1 MEKLQIKKLEDGETI
16 ERFSDVILFKK
27 GEETFA
33 YDLTNIKTVYV
44 NDVLSNI
51 FENYPLANFT
61 VTCNEEQNFLAGLS
75 TISDFK
81 IFGTLADGDNF
92 EILFDHYYFDAEEL
106 LEVDNQNEYVGN
118 PEYDDRTT
126 EWTAESRVDET
137 SDLYKLLK
145 KHAELCK
152 MERSQFNYMLVE
164 IARNC
169 TGSDTEF

>member
-1 MEKLQIKKLEDGETI
+1 MEKLLIKKLEDRETI
-16 ERFSDVILFKK
+16 ERISGVILFKK
-27 GEETFA
+27 GKETFA
-33 YDLTNIKTVYV
+33 YDLKNTNDVYV

-51 FENYPLANFT
+51 FEHYPLANFSI
-61 VTCNEEQNFLAGLS
+61 TCNEEQDFIAELT

-106 LEVDNQNEYVGN
+106 LEVDNRNEYVGN

-145 KHAELCK
+145 KQAELCK
-152 MERSQFNYMLVE
+152 MELSQFDYMLEE